1 MPYVSIHSATKVITS
16 ARYSLKKMWRL
27 TKVMTAIKREHLT
40 KYEIGVA
47 VQS

>member
-1 MPYVSIHSATKVITS
+1 MPYVSIHSATKVIIS
-16 ARYSLKKMWRL
+16 ARYSLKKRM

-47 VQS
+47 VQSWL